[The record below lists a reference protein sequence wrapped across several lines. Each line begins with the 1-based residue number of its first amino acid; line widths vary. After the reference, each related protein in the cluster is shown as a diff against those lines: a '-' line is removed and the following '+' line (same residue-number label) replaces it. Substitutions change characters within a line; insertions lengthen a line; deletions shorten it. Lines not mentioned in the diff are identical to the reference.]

1 MKIIGVTGNIGSG
14 KTIISEKFK
23 EENSCVINAD
33 KVGHKI
39 LEYKKYAYEEV
50 IKEFGV
56 SILIDGKKV
65 DRKKLGEIVFNNK
78 NKLDKLTLITHKYI
92 VKYILETINIEK
104 EKGYEFLVIDAPLLI
119 DVGMEKLC
127 DYVIVVTS
135 NDDDRIKRI
144 MERDLV
150 SKELAIKKMKSQ
162 KTKDELIKYGDY
174 IIENI
179 GTIYELEKK
188 TIKLINELRGK

>member
-50 IKEFGV
+50 VEQFGET
-56 SILIDGKKV
+56 ILIDNKKI

-78 NKLDKLTLITHKYI
+78 NKLAKLTLITHKYI

-174 IIENI
+174 VIENI
-179 GTIYELEKK
+179 GTIHELEKK